1 MYAVTLDPAERATFS
16 NKLVRNVVKGGD
28 EGTAFQT
35 HKQDANSRIEQQDPV
50 LFLSSRSRFGR
61 LKRGRR
67 KATPHA
73 IWAANSVSK
82 KAPLAPGAKQVSQ
95 RETFKRSPSLVR

>member
-16 NKLVRNVVKGGD
+16 NKLVRNIVKGGD
-28 EGTAFQT
+28 EGTAFQNT
-35 HKQDANSRIEQQDPV
+35 QTRRKEQNRTTGPGP
-50 LFLSSRSRFGR
+50 LSFLAKSIQKV
-61 LKRGRR
+61 KRGRR

-82 KAPLAPGAKQVSQ
+82 RVRSILAQSKFHNG
-95 RETFKRSPSLVR
+95 KRSNEVRAS